1 MKYIFLIIS
10 ILTLKVAVMV
20 ESEAPPS
27 AQMAEMAP
35 PEMMAD
41 DFVKTLENSPEW
53 IEMNKSLEQTLAQF
67 NQVETKDVVDIP
79 LIKGLFFYFKGFLG
93 K

>member
-1 MKYIFLIIS
+1 M
-10 ILTLKVAVMV
+10 TLKVAVMV

-27 AQMAEMAP
+27 AQMTEMAP

-79 LIKGLFFYFKGFLG
+79 LIKGLIKGFLNQ
-93 K
+93 KIAC